1 MAWIDSKIR
10 ARSKKILPS
19 LGAKESDLATNG
31 SNANAA
37 AMEID
42 NEEDDEEDITT
53 NGEVSMLPSCK
64 LLIDL
69 FRGLSST
76 RRLI

>member
-19 LGAKESDLATNG
+19 LGAKESDLGTNG
-31 SNANAA
+31 SSANAA

-42 NEEDDEEDITT
+42 NEEDDEEDIST
-53 NGEVSMLPSCK
+53 NGEVSVLPSCR
-64 LLIDL
+64 LVMDL
-69 FRGLSST
+69 FRIFSSDV
-76 RRLI
+76 I